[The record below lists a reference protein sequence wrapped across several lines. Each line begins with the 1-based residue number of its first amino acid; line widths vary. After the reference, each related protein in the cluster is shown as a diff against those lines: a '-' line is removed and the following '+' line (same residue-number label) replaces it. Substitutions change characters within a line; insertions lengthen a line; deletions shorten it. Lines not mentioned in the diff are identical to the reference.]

1 MNLSHRPLLLAINW
15 TGATVIDELGSRSH
29 QYRCF
34 DKSPL
39 DKRRGWWF
47 GSVTSPVESGM
58 GWDGGGGGAWKDWG
72 GDDVKL
78 FMIDETGMRGVGV

>member
-1 MNLSHRPLLLAINW
+1 
-15 TGATVIDELGSRSH
+15 
-29 QYRCF
+29 
-34 DKSPL
+34 
-39 DKRRGWWF
+39 
-47 GSVTSPVESGM
+47 M